1 MKTVKLDG
9 EKCTIVYDETAYK
22 INKNF
27 SYINEVIV

>member
-1 MKTVKLDG
+1 MKAVKLDG
-9 EKCTIVYDETAYK
+9 GKYTIVYDKTAYK

>member
-9 EKCTIVYDETAYK
+9 VKCIIMYDETTYK